1 MALKDQVMSQPTMVP
16 LLSINKVCKADL
28 VEPVCFESYFARWR
42 RMSTNC
48 LAVGF
53 LNSATV
59 FIKAN
64 GFVNGHLSG
73 EIGPTEAHYKQ
84 CTNF

>member
-1 MALKDQVMSQPTMVP
+1 MALKDHVMSQPTMAP

-28 VEPVCFESYFARWR
+28 VEPVRFESHFARWR
-42 RMSTNC
+42 RMSTTC
-48 LAVGF
+48 PAVGF

-59 FIKAN
+59 SIKAN
-64 GFVNGHLSG
+64 GFVNGYLSG

-84 CTNF
+84 YTNF